1 MSQNILMCADAASL
15 PAGRKHL
22 IVGTAAISTGNE
34 SGEITVAEFLEG
46 AAVIAN
52 MAVEQR
58 YRMQG
63 IARLLLHTCEQHA
76 LAMGWN
82 CISLKVHRKNA
93 AARALYQSSGFN
105 ELASMKPAGL
115 SGFLSF
121 GSGSQ
126 HIVMSK
132 NIGGSS
138 S

>member
-1 MSQNILMCADAASL
+1 MYPDWRALSDPSMMMCADAASL

-22 IVGTAAISTGNE
+22 IVGTAAISIGNE
-34 SGEITVAEFLEG
+34 SGGMCE
-46 AAVIAN
+46 AVIAN
-52 MAVEQR
+52 MAVDQR

-63 IARLLLHTCEQHA
+63 IARLLLCMCEQHA
-76 LAMGWN
+76 LAKGWD

-93 AARALYQSSGFN
+93 SALALYQSSGFK
-105 ELASMKPAGL
+105 ELASLKPAGL

-132 NIGGSS
+132 NIGG
-138 S
+138 

>member
-1 MSQNILMCADAASL
+1 MMMCADAASL
-15 PAGRKHL
+15 PSGRKHL
-22 IVGTAAISTGNE
+22 IVGTAAISIGTE
-34 SGEITVAEFLEG
+34 SGEMSVADLSEG

-52 MAVEQR
+52 MAVDQR

-63 IARLLLHTCEQHA
+63 IARLLLRACEQHA
-76 LAMGWN
+76 MAMGWD

-93 AARALYQSSGFN
+93 TARALYQSSGFKD
-105 ELASMKPAGL
+105 LASLKPVGL

-132 NIGGSS
+132 NMGGSS
-138 S
+138 SS

>member
-1 MSQNILMCADAASL
+1 MMICADAASL

-22 IVGTAAISTGNE
+22 IVGTAAISIGTE
-34 SGEITVAEFLEG
+34 SGEISVADLLEG

-52 MAVEQR
+52 MAVDQR

-63 IARLLLHTCEQHA
+63 IARLLLRACEQHA
-76 LAMGWN
+76 LAMGWD

-93 AARALYQSSGFN
+93 TARALYQSSGFK
-105 ELASMKPAGL
+105 ELASLKPVGA

-132 NIGGSS
+132 NMGGSS
-138 S
+138 SS